1 MTQHETRRPGLVPK
15 DWPWA
20 LRVGLETVFV
30 SWFLV
35 LLPVMAI
42 YLSGSA
48 KDVAAALAP
57 DGAVRTATRL
67 WSLGLGGAFAPL
79 TGTGE
84 ADDQLSLPLLGL
96 TVLQAWWAW
105 GAAGRAKLVGPLSA
119 LWVGLAAAGGSAL
132 LCLNG
137 GGGQI
142 WWAVLGAAVVI
153 GAVAL
158 ARQWRDAGRT
168 AAEGTERAARNRLL
182 AAGPDWLAEGLLLAA
197 RASLVLLVAAVVTAG
212 VMLVTGWGRV
222 QALHHALAGGGV
234 TAIVA
239 LVILQLGWLPTL
251 VIWALSWLTGAGFS
265 VGDGTRFTP
274 GKVVAG
280 PVPSLPLLGALPDSG
295 LGAVAVWVALVPL
308 AVAALC
314 AWSRRR
320 RLCQLSLPGAV
331 AACAAATG
339 LLVVGAGLAFWA
351 ASGSAGPGRLTQ
363 VGPSTL
369 GLVLLLVECGTGL
382 CLTTVLLH
390 PRTREHVTRTLFNAD
405 SKAP

>member
-1 MTQHETRRPGLVPK
+1 MTGAVPPRTRNRPGLVPP

-20 LRVGLETVFV
+20 LRVAGECVLL
-30 SWFLV
+30 SWLLV
-35 LLPVMAI
+35 LATVLAV
-42 YLSGSA
+42 YLSGTA
-48 KDVAAALAP
+48 QDAAAALSA

-67 WSLGLGGAFAPL
+67 WGLGFGGTYSPF
-79 TGTGE
+79 TGE
-84 ADDQLSLPLLGL
+84 GGDADRLSLPLLGL
-96 TVLQAWWAW
+96 TLLHAVLAW
-105 GAAGRAKLVGPLSA
+105 GAAGRARLAGPLSV
-119 LWVGLAAAGGSAL
+119 LWVGLAAGLAAGV
-132 LCLNG
+132 LCLLG
-137 GGGQI
+137 GGGPV
-142 WWAVLGAAVVI
+142 W
-153 GAVAL
+153 GAVPGVAL
-158 ARQWRDAGRT
+158 VTGGTAWARWWREHRRAASQTGRT
-168 AAEGTERAARNRLL
+168 RLL
-182 AAGPDWLAEGLLLAA
+182 PSGPDWLAEGLLLATRTA
-197 RASLVLLVAAVVTAG
+197 GLLALAALVTAG
-212 VMLVTGWGRV
+212 GMLLNGWERVT
-222 QALHHALAGGGV
+222 ALQQALAGGGV
-234 TAIVA
+234 AATAS
-239 LVILQLGWLPTL
+239 LVLLQLGWLPTWL
-251 VIWALSWLTGAGFS
+251 VWALSWLTGAGFR
-265 VGDGTRFTP
+265 VGDGTLFSP
-274 GKVVAG
+274 GGVRAG

-405 SKAP
+405 SKAL